1 MKKVIVILIMVFASI
16 ESFTQTRIVVR
27 AKAKDAKFIG
37 SSIGGARIVIKDAIT
52 GQILDEGFTV
62 GSTGNTETIM
72 KKPHKRYTELADA
85 GTAKFE
91 TSLNIET
98 PQFVEIDVYAPYN
111 KKNATVKAST
121 QLWVIPGEDIT
132 GDGIIIEIPGLVV
145 DILSPQ
151 THESM
156 QNPSGIN
163 ITANV
168 VMMCGCTISRG
179 GLWDADKFTVK
190 AIISKDGAIYKTI
203 PLHITEKDN
212 TFATVFQQP
221 EAGLYEITV
230 YAFQKDTGNSGVDKV
245 NIIVK

>member
-1 MKKVIVILIMVFASI
+1 MKKAILFLTLILLTITGFSQTKIVI
-16 ESFTQTRIVVR
+16 R

-37 SSIGGARIVIKDAIT
+37 SSIGGAKVVVKDAIT
-52 GQILDEGFTV
+52 GRILDEGFTA
-62 GSTGNTETIM
+62 GSTGNTEKIM
-72 KKPHKRYTELADA
+72 KKPHERYATLADA

-91 TSLNIET
+91 TSLDIET
-98 PQFVEIDVYAPYN
+98 PQFIEIDVYAPYN
-111 KKNATVKAST
+111 RKNATVKAST

-132 GDGIIIEIPGLVV
+132 GDGIIIEIPGLIV
-145 DILSPQ
+145 DVLSPQ

-156 QNPSGIN
+156 RNPSSIN

-168 VMMCGCTISRG
+168 VMMCGCTITEG

-190 AIISKDGAIYKTI
+190 AIISKDGAISKTI

-212 TFATVFQQP
+212 TFATELQQP

-230 YAFQKDTGNSGVDKV
+230 YAFHKDSGNTGVGKV
-245 NIIVK
+245 NIIIK